1 MTRIFLLSVYGLTTL
16 SALMLTIAE
25 EFPIPTVFTV
35 VLAPLA
41 YVFNERRHRI
51 RLNARTAGSLGAV
64 AIGLTLFELFVVPLF
79 LDAGASTERRVLAGA
94 HLLGY
99 LTWISLFQSKEP
111 RQYWWLVA
119 LGLMQVAVGA
129 ILSSTPFFGV
139 LFFVYFFLGL
149 WTLSVFSLYQAEQ
162 SFLVVGRSSAGLVAE
177 QTSGSGLIAQLVH
190 HQADEFRNS
199 IQLDANQQWVS
210 RRFVAGIVSIS
221 VFSLLVGMA
230 FFLLTPRIR
239 MPQSAIYDD
248 PDNMPI
254 HTVTGFRNDVQLG
267 QIGEILES
275 NAKAFEV
282 RFFAASIADV
292 KEYDVEEVALECGY
306 DEPTFRGSVMG
317 IYENGHWSQL
327 PESGRWKELLTPG
340 ERDRANDVRQEYVL
354 ADASA
359 KTLFCMQPVHGVITR
374 PGDGMIGSDM
384 VTAMLVRGSNGV
396 GQRSSY
402 VVLSAKRVSTEPR
415 PRIRLNRDDESR
427 ILRGE
432 LLPVFRTPPT
442 GMPQLTRLARQI
454 RDGVLGDDDVAI
466 ARAIESHLRDS
477 GLYTYSLKANINDP
491 TIDPVEDFLFNR
503 KQGHCEYF
511 ASAMALMLRSQ
522 DIPSRLVSGYK
533 GGEKNKYSGA
543 FVVEQRH
550 AHAWVEAFVNN
561 TWYTFDPTPA
571 SRGDMVRQIGNQRSG
586 LQALRETLVGLWS
599 QNIVR
604 LSLEQQVA
612 EIYQPLLKAFATAL
626 REGLSQLGWP
636 GTVLAD
642 FLTDPRR
649 WFSTTTF
656 AVTFLGLICVLALR
670 FLWRRYGPDH
680 PSFRSWLM
688 SLLAEFRNQLLDR
701 ASGRHVDFYDHF
713 IRVLRRHGHTRAR
726 SQTPLEFALLIQVK
740 LAPTLAAAGL
750 GSFPS
755 QLVQQFY
762 GVRFGDSL
770 PTDDE
775 QTLLRSQLASFEAVL
790 KK

>member
-1 MTRIFLLSVYGLTTL
+1 MTRIFLLSVYALTTL

-41 YVFNERRHRI
+41 YVFNEQRQRV
-51 RLNARTAGSLGAV
+51 RLSTRTAGILGAV
-64 AIGLTLFELFVVPLF
+64 AIVLTLIELFGVAALVE
-79 LDAGASTERRVLAGA
+79 AGESTERRVLAGA

-129 ILSSTPFFGV
+129 ILSSTPVFGV
-139 LFFVYFFLGL
+139 LFFLYFFLGL
-149 WTLSVFSLYQAEQ
+149 WTRSVFSLFQAEQ
-162 SFLVVGRSSAGLVAE
+162 SFLVAGRSSSGLLAE

-190 HQADEFRNS
+190 HQVDDFRNS
-199 IQLDANQQWVS
+199 IQLDANQQWIN
-210 RRFVAGIVSIS
+210 RRFVAGVLSIS
-221 VFSLLVGMA
+221 LFSLLVGMT
-230 FFLLTPRIR
+230 FFFLTPRVR
-239 MPQSAIYDD
+239 MPQTPIYDD
-248 PDNMPI
+248 SDNMPI

-267 QIGEILES
+267 QIGQILES

-292 KEYDVEEVALECGY
+292 HEYDVERVAASCGY

-317 IYENGHWSQL
+317 IYENGHWAQL
-327 PESGRWKELLTPG
+327 PESGRWKELLTPS
-340 ERDRANDVRQEYVL
+340 ERDRTNDVRQEYVL
-354 ADASA
+354 ADAST
-359 KTLFCMQPVHGVITR
+359 KTLFCMQPVHGVVTR

-396 GQRSSY
+396 GRKASY
-402 VVLSAKRVSTEPR
+402 EVLSARRVTYEPS
-415 PRIRLNRDDESR
+415 PRIRHNRDDESQQ
-427 ILRGE
+427 LRNE
-432 LLPVFRTPPT
+432 LLPVFRKVPT
-442 GMPQLTRLARQI
+442 GVPKLTQLARQI
-454 RDGVLGDDDVAI
+454 RDGVLGDNELAV

-477 GLYTYSLKANINDP
+477 GQYEYSLKANINDP

-511 ASAMALMLRSQ
+511 ASAMALMLRTQ
-522 DIPSRLVSGYK
+522 GIPSRLVSGYK

-550 AHAWVEAFVNN
+550 AHAWVEAFVDDA
-561 TWYTFDPTPA
+561 WYTFDPTPA

-599 QNIVR
+599 QNIAR
-604 LSLEQQVA
+604 LSIEQQSS
-612 EIYQPLLKAFATAL
+612 EIYQPLWAALKATL
-626 REGLSQLGWP
+626 RDVFSRLGSP
-636 GTVLAD
+636 GEAIAD
-642 FLTDPRR
+642 FLTDPSR
-649 WFSTTTF
+649 WFSKTTF
-656 AVTFLGLICVLALR
+656 AVTFIGLLVVLALR
-670 FLWRRYGPDH
+670 FLWRRYGPENL
-680 PSFRSWLM
+680 SFRGWLM

-701 ASGRHVDFYDHF
+701 ATGRHVDFYDRF

-726 SQTPLEFALLIQVK
+726 SQTPLEFALVVQDK
-740 LAPTLAAAGL
+740 LAPALAPAGL

-762 GVRFGDSL
+762 GIRFGNIS

-775 QTLLRSQLASFEAVL
+775 SALLRSQLASFEEAIRH
-790 KK
+790 